1 MWIRWIRIRIL
12 NTAFY
17 GSHPLFDEVEIAE
30 DERHVH
36 EEEHE
41 ADHEQGDV
49 RVHHVVNFIIVAEG
63 EELF

>member
-1 MWIRWIRIRIL
+1 MWIRIRIL
-12 NTAFY
+12 IRNTAFY

-36 EEEHE
+36 EEQHE
-41 ADHEQGDV
+41 ADHEQRDV

-63 EELF
+63 